1 MKVIVQIHSKKVGT
15 ASATDELLME
25 LVVGNISGN
34 MAPHSIAAYIEA
46 ELDKKFFVTNKR
58 SFGTKYKSK
67 PRKVA

>member
-25 LVVGNISGN
+25 LVGNISGN
-34 MAPHSIAAYIEA
+34 MAPHSIAAYIEE

-67 PRKVA
+67 PRKAA